1 MSKHINIA
9 FPFQDSADGYLFNLT
24 QTTNDAIKADL
35 MHLILTKKGERYYNG
50 NFGTDLLRFIFEPN
64 DGITHSDIEEEIKDV
79 VSRYMPRLTITKV
92 LIEDSTDNDYT
103 AKVTVNYTVTED
115 VFSQSDFIII
125 NV

>member
-1 MSKHINIA
+1 
-9 FPFQDSADGYLFNLT
+9 
-24 QTTNDAIKADL
+24 